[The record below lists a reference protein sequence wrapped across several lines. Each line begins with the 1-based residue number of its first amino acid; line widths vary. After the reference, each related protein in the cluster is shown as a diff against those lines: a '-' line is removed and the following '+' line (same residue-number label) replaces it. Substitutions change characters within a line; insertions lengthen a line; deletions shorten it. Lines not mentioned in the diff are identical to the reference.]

1 MNSHGQFREI
11 SGRCPLHGFLVV
23 GLSLVLLT
31 LAACGPSSVPEPWEE
46 PFDEMGS
53 WQLSSDAA
61 AEVAIAEG
69 QLQIHVLQPGQI
81 AWATAGRTFKDFH
94 LRVEATQ
101 LAGPVDNEYGV
112 LVRLE
117 DDTQFYAFSISGDG
131 YVRVARYA
139 DGIWMVLGSDWTP
152 QAAVHQGAATNV
164 LEVEAHGTQFIF
176 LVNGEQV
183 AQVTDETLPDGDIG
197 LYAGAFD
204 EAGVQI
210 AFDNLLIS
218 VVK

>member
-1 MNSHGQFREI
+1 MQRPGQLRFY
-11 SGRCPLHGFLVV
+11 GLLAV
-23 GLSLVLLT
+23 GLILALLMLADCGASSLKK
-31 LAACGPSSVPEPWEE
+31 PWEE
-46 PFDEMGS
+46 PFDEAGS

-61 AEVAIAEG
+61 AEVSITQG
-69 QLQIHVLQPGQI
+69 QLQIHILQPGQI
-81 AWATAGRTFKDFH
+81 AWATAGRTFRDFH

-117 DDTQFYAFSISGDG
+117 DDTHFYAFSISGDG
-131 YVRVARYA
+131 YARVAYYA
-139 DGIWMVLGSDWTP
+139 AGVWTVLGSDWMP

-164 LEVEAHGTQFIF
+164 LEVEARGTQFTF
-176 LVNGEQV
+176 WVNGEQV
-183 AQVTDETLPDGDIG
+183 AQVTEETLLDGDIG

-210 AFDNLLIS
+210 AFDNLLMSS

>member
-1 MNSHGQFREI
+1 MRTQRPGQLR
-11 SGRCPLHGFLVV
+11 LYGFLTV
-23 GLSLVLLT
+23 GLILALLV
-31 LAACGPSSVPEPWEE
+31 LAACGTSSLKKPWEE
-46 PFDEMGS
+46 PFNEEGS

-69 QLQIHVLQPGQI
+69 QLQIHILQPGQI
-81 AWATAGRTFKDFH
+81 AWATTGRTFSDFH

-101 LAGPVDNEYGV
+101 LAGPVDNEYGI

-117 DDTQFYAFSISGDG
+117 DDTHFYAFSISGDG
-131 YVRVARYA
+131 YARVAHYA
-139 DGIWMVLGSDWTP
+139 AGVWTVLGSDWTP

-164 LEVEAHGTQFIF
+164 LEVEARGTQFTF
-176 LVNGEQV
+176 WVNGEQV
-183 AQVTDETLPDGDIG
+183 AQITDETLPDGDVG

-210 AFDNLLIS
+210 AFDNLLMSS

>member
-1 MNSHGQFREI
+1 MRTQRPGQLRLY
-11 SGRCPLHGFLVV
+11 GLLTV
-23 GLSLVLLT
+23 GLILALLG
-31 LAACGPSSVPEPWEE
+31 LAACGASSLKEPWEE
-46 PFDEMGS
+46 PFAEVGS

-61 AEVAIAEG
+61 AEVAITKG
-69 QLQIHVLQPGQI
+69 QLQIHILQPGQI

-117 DDTQFYAFSISGDG
+117 DDTHFYAFSISGDG
-131 YVRVARYA
+131 YARVAHYA
-139 DGIWMVLGSDWTP
+139 AGVWTVLGSDWTP
-152 QAAVHQGAATNV
+152 QAAVQQGAATNV
-164 LEVEAHGTQFIF
+164 LEVEARGTHFTF
-176 LVNGEQV
+176 WVNGEQV
-183 AQVTDETLPDGDIG
+183 AQVTEETLPDGDVG

-204 EAGVQI
+204 AAGVQI
-210 AFDNLLIS
+210 AFDNLFISS